1 MKGKTRDLRKVAM
14 TATAVVVAAAI
25 ATRSS
30 SRHSWHHGSYDLS
43 FLLAKF
49 KPANSSNRSK
59 TFHEVVPKK
68 NELIVHNNTLG
79 EHFLKMWDQL
89 KTIIIIVFLPFQAEA
104 SRANKAKQS

>member
-1 MKGKTRDLRKVAM
+1 M